1 MQEEVENRTLTL
13 GINTSKF
20 TGRVLKA
27 ALCKYLAH
35 RKEKKLQASRDVKP
49 FGKVS
54 IDDLQKDYGDMRQ
67 IDVQD
72 KSLRE
77 FDRIAR
83 NHGVRYT
90 VYKTDRNHY
99 QIFFKAPN
107 EANMPSS
114 TIMRRNALPPPKR
127 MKRRNRQN
135 RKTGARRKS
144 RQRAYR
150 TRSASITAL
159 KPGITV
165 SDISPPGAKER
176 SCRS

>member
-27 ALCKYLAH
+27 ALCKYLAY
-35 RKEKKLQASRDVKP
+35 RKNKKLEASRDVKP

-54 IDDLQKDYGDMRQ
+54 IKELQNDYGDMRQ

-83 NHGVRYT
+83 NHGGTLRT
-90 VYKTDRNHY
+90 
-99 QIFFKAPN
+99 
-107 EANMPSS
+107 SS
-114 TIMRRNALPPPKR
+114 L
-127 MKRRNRQN
+127 
-135 RKTGARRKS
+135 
-144 RQRAYR
+144 
-150 TRSASITAL
+150 L
-159 KPGITV
+159 
-165 SDISPPGAKER
+165 
-176 SCRS
+176 

>member
-83 NHGVRYT
+83 NHGAVSYT
-90 VYKTDRNHY
+90 HLDVYKRQHAHLCLVLEYGNGLFPAGRVTAGAAVQLVLRLQLVGHSQDFPY
-99 QIFFKAPN
+99 LFL
-107 EANMPSS
+107 
-114 TIMRRNALPPPKR
+114 RRL
-127 MKRRNRQN
+127 
-135 RKTGARRKS
+135 
-144 RQRAYR
+144 
-150 TRSASITAL
+150 
-159 KPGITV
+159 GI
-165 SDISPPGAKER
+165 SG
-176 SCRS
+176 

>member
-90 VYKTDRNHY
+90 VYKTDKNHY

-107 EANMPSS
+107 EANM
-114 TIMRRNALPPPKR
+114 TAAFQKFTAVKVKKAERRESVLGKLEKFKALVKNAVTDR
-127 MKRRNRQN
+127 
-135 RKTGARRKS
+135 TRRKE
-144 RQRAYR
+144 
-150 TRSASITAL
+150 L
-159 KPGITV
+159 
-165 SDISPPGAKER
+165 ER
-176 SCRS
+176 

>member
-99 QIFFKAPN
+99 QIFFRAPN
-107 EANMPSS
+107 EANMNAAFQKF
-114 TIMRRNALPPPKR
+114 TVTKLKKAQRRESVLGRLDKFKALVKNAVVARTKR
-127 MKRRNRQN
+127 
-135 RKTGARRKS
+135 
-144 RQRAYR
+144 
-150 TRSASITAL
+150 
-159 KPGITV
+159 
-165 SDISPPGAKER
+165 KELER
-176 SCRS
+176 

>member
-27 ALCKYLAH
+27 ALCKYLAY
-35 RKEKKLQASRDVKP
+35 RKNKKLEASRDVKS

-54 IDDLQKDYGDMRQ
+54 IKELQKDYGDMRQ

-90 VYKTDRNHY
+90 VYKTDKGHY

-107 EANMPSS
+107 EANMNAAFQKF
-114 TIMRRNALPPPKR
+114 TVTKLKKAERRESVLGKLDKFKALVKNAVVDR
-127 MKRRNRQN
+127 V
-135 RKTGARRKS
+135 RRK
-144 RQRAYR
+144 
-150 TRSASITAL
+150 
-159 KPGITV
+159 
-165 SDISPPGAKER
+165 ER
-176 SCRS
+176 ER